1 MESCNSPGRST
12 RADARAAGA
21 SIGAVTA
28 ALVVTGNPQ
37 VRVCSGW
44 PSEGCRDGGAADL

>member
-12 RADARAAGA
+12 RADAPAAGA

-28 ALVVTGNPQ
+28 APIVAGDPQ

-44 PSEGCRDGGAADL
+44 PSEGLS